1 DTVVRRPHCAHGNT
15 PLTSVSVAY
24 PLTAANLRWT
34 GDMPIRRFMDG
45 IAAVE
50 ARVAE
55 ICQSFAPPPALPAA
69 PAGSEFAAALRTA
82 MGSGPAGVGAAG
94 VGAAGGTADQWI
106 AEAIARTGAPSSWAP
121 ALETI
126 AEHESSLNPAAAN
139 LDAAGGNLA
148 ATPLGL
154 MQMLPSTFAA
164 HAQPGHTNI
173 LDPVD
178 NLSAAI
184 DYIKDRYGNPANTPG
199 LRALARGAP
208 YVGY

>member
-1 DTVVRRPHCAHGNT
+1 
-15 PLTSVSVAY
+15 
-24 PLTAANLRWT
+24 
-34 GDMPIRRFMDG
+34 MDG
-45 IAAVE
+45 IAAIE

-55 ICQSFAPPPALPAA
+55 ICQRFAPSPPPVA
-69 PAGSEFAAALRTA
+69 PAGGDAFAAHLRTA
-82 MGSGPAGVGAAG
+82 MVGMGGAGTGAATTA
-94 VGAAGGTADQWI
+94 GAGPITGTGTGNANADAWI
-106 AEAIARTGAPSSWAP
+106 AAAIARTGAPASWAP
-121 ALETI
+121 ALRTI

-139 LDAAGGNLA
+139 VAASGGKPA

-164 HAQPGHTNI
+164 HAQPGHGNI

-184 DYIKDRYGNPANTPG
+184 DYIRGRYGDPASTPG
-199 LRALARGAP
+199 LRALARGDH

>member
-1 DTVVRRPHCAHGNT
+1 
-15 PLTSVSVAY
+15 
-24 PLTAANLRWT
+24 
-34 GDMPIRRFMDG
+34 MDG

-55 ICQSFAPPPALPAA
+55 ICARFAPPAPPALSAA
-69 PAGSEFAAALRTA
+69 GDDFANHLRRAMGAGPVAGGLTGGSPAGNVDS
-82 MGSGPAGVGAAG
+82 
-94 VGAAGGTADQWI
+94 WI
-106 AEAIARTGAPSSWAP
+106 AEAIARTGVPSSWAP
-121 ALETI
+121 ALRTI

-139 LDAAGGNLA
+139 LAASGGNLA
-148 ATPLGL
+148 RTPLGL

-164 HAQPGHTNI
+164 HARPGHGNI

-184 DYIKDRYGNPANTPG
+184 DYIRRRYGDPASTPG
-199 LRALARGAP
+199 LRALARGDR

>member
-1 DTVVRRPHCAHGNT
+1 
-15 PLTSVSVAY
+15 
-24 PLTAANLRWT
+24 
-34 GDMPIRRFMDG
+34 MPIRQVMDG

-55 ICQSFAPPPALPAA
+55 IGQRFAPPPAAPVS
-69 PAGSEFAAALRTA
+69 PAGTDFAAALRTA
-82 MGSGPAGVGAAG
+82 MGLAPAGAAATGAPGAAG
-94 VGAAGGTADQWI
+94 TAAGGTADQWI
-106 AEAIARTGAPSSWAP
+106 AEAIARTGAPPSWAP
-121 ALETI
+121 ALKTI

-139 LDAAGGNLA
+139 VAASAGNLA

-164 HAQPGHTNI
+164 HAQPGRTNI

-184 DYIKDRYGNPANTPG
+184 DYIKDRYGDPANTPG
-199 LRALARGAP
+199 LRALAAGGR